1 MADGKARDLKQER
14 EQLEEAVLDLKVRR
28 VSQIV
33 LVMFSLYLQTL
44 FDLLCSTLIR
54 ACSLVNAY

>member
-33 LVMFSLYLQTL
+33 LVMFSFFLQTL
-44 FDLLCSTLIR
+44 F
-54 ACSLVNAY
+54 